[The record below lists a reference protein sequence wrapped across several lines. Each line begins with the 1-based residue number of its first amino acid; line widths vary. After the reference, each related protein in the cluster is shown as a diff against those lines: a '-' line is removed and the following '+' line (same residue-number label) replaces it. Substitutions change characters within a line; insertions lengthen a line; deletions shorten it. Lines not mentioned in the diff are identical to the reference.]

1 MRKRKFAEK
10 QIISMLDQYEKG
22 VKVVDIFRES
32 GISQPECVAFAQA
45 GAADTPQN
53 RVSVGVR
60 ARGKCVCR

>member
-1 MRKRKFAEK
+1 MQKTKFAET

-32 GISQPECVAFAQA
+32 GISQPECAASRHA

-60 ARGKCVCR
+60 ARG